1 MTEFSEL
8 LAGYVE
14 EREVKVAELAQF
26 CAQDRPTLYKFL
38 NGKRL
43 PATRELVERMADFLG
58 LSPAKRQ
65 EFLEIYQIARVG
77 KSTYFRQKSVREF
90 LTRIPKPEDGECR
103 SRRVWLFADPDAVK
117 DGMAVTN
124 EQELN
129 QAAST
134 LLLEECRK
142 EDAAVFLV
150 FQPECRFLM
159 DFFIARAEEFANTRI
174 EHIICMNSEG
184 EREEKTVENLNSLAG
199 ILPLYVHMMEYQ
211 PYYYYDNADSHFYN
225 LNILPC
231 MIAVSSGV
239 LLFHP
244 EENRGILIRDR
255 QTIAMMKRQFEE
267 HKSCCKPF
275 IQMTDDR
282 AQEGK
287 GLWECHKNLPSHVR
301 LWVSGESILL
311 LFENR
316 KKELVCLQLK
326 EPGLVLLFREFAES
340 MEETGA

>member
-26 CAQDRPTLYKFL
+26 CAQDRPTLYKYL

-43 PATRELVERMADFLG
+43 PANRELVEKIADFLG

-65 EFLEIYQIARVG
+65 ELLEIYQIARVG

-90 LTRIPKPEDGECR
+90 LMQIPRPEGEERRAKPT
-103 SRRVWLFADPDAVK
+103 WFFADPYAVRN
-117 DGMAVTN
+117 GMAVIS

-129 QAAST
+129 RAAST

-142 EDAAVFLV
+142 EDGAVFLV
-150 FQPECRFLM
+150 FQPQCRFLM
-159 DFFIARAEEFANTRI
+159 DFFIARSEEFANTRI
-174 EHIICMNSEG
+174 EHIICMNNEG
-184 EREEKTVENLNSLAG
+184 NREEKTVENLSSLAA

-231 MIAVSSGV
+231 MIAVSDGV

-244 EENRGILIRDR
+244 EENRGILLRDGKVVS
-255 QTIAMMKRQFEE
+255 MMRRQFEE
-267 HKSCCKPF
+267 HKSCCKPL
-275 IQMTDDR
+275 IQLTDKTGE
-282 AQEGK
+282 AETLQEYRG
-287 GLWECHKNLPSHVR
+287 NLPLHVR
-301 LWVSGESILL
+301 LWVSNGALLL

-316 KKELVCLQLK
+316 KREQVCLRLK
-326 EPGLVLLFREFAES
+326 EPGLVALFQEFVES
-340 MEETGA
+340 MEAEI